1 MAGTIVVDRLESDA
15 SYASSINVASPL
27 VVSNTIS
34 IGSNLAINSS
44 GINAST
50 LAYGTLPSGRLPT
63 IPTSNMPT
71 GSVLQVIQGTI
82 TSTQVV
88 VAAANPLV
96 STGISATITPQSA
109 SSKILVIPVITNL
122 YNGGSGGAGFAIYR
136 GATNVYIHGYA
147 QGPGYLGSFY
157 NDGNSV
163 VGVTFSY
170 LDSPSTASSVTYTI
184 YWGAYGN
191 SHYINYQGSSA
202 VNGTGSYI
210 TLMEIAG

>member
-1 MAGTIVVDRLESDA
+1 MAGTIIVDKIQLDVGQDTLR
-15 SYASSINVASPL
+15 VF
-27 VVSNTIS
+27 SNT
-34 IGSNLAINSS
+34 GSTILSANTL

-71 GSVLQVIQGTI
+71 GSVLQVVQGTI
-82 TSTQVV
+82 TSAPLS
-88 VAAANPLV
+88 VAAAGALA
-96 STGISATITPQSA
+96 STGISTTITPQST
-109 SSKILVIPVITNL
+109 SSKILVIPVIANL

-136 GATNVYIHGYA
+136 GATNVYTHGYA
-147 QGPGYLGSFY
+147 QSGGYLGSFY

-170 LDSPSTASSVTYTI
+170 LDSPSTASSVTYTL

-191 SHYINYQGSSA
+191 IHYINYNGAST

>member
-1 MAGTIVVDRLESDA
+1 MAFLGTIPSTSNV
-15 SYASSINVASPL
+15 VASAITG
-27 VVSNTIS
+27 TIS
-34 IGSNLAINSS
+34 
-44 GINAST
+44 
-50 LAYGTLPSGRLPT
+50 GTRLPA
-63 IPTSNMPT
+63 

-88 VAAANPLV
+88 VAVSNPLV
-96 STGISATITPQSA
+96 STGISTTITPQST
-109 SSKILVIPVITNL
+109 SSKILVIPVIANL

-136 GATNVYIHGYA
+136 GATNVYMHGYA
-147 QGPGYLGSFY
+147 QSGGYLGSFY

-170 LDSPSTASSVTYTI
+170 LDSPSTASPVTYTI

-191 SHYINYQGSSA
+191 SHYINYQGAST